1 MSDDMSKKIKEIA
14 EMLGQENMPD
24 NVKGIINLLA
34 GSAGQGQSQERKS
47 NSSDEDSPVA
57 SSKEQSR
64 ERSDMD
70 ENIEMLRKVKT
81 IMDRL
86 NSTNDP
92 RVNLLTAVKPFL
104 SSKRQ
109 QKLGTCIRMI
119 QMTGLTRLMEGSDKS
134 SL

>member
-1 MSDDMSKKIKEIA
+1 MSDDMNKKIKEIA

-24 NVKGIINLLA
+24 NVKGIINLLTS
-34 GSAGQGQSQERKS
+34 SASQSQERKS
-47 NSSDEDSPVA
+47 NSPEEDSAVA
-57 SSKEQSR
+57 SSREQSR
-64 ERSDMD
+64 EKSEMD
-70 ENIEMLRKVKT
+70 ENIEMLRKVKMV
-81 IMDRL
+81 MDRL

-104 SSKRQ
+104 SSRRQKR
-109 QKLGTCIRMI
+109 LGTCIRMI